1 MKKPKNPDKQSGF
14 FAFLV
19 FFRIIDNKVQ
29 QSCSIVRIVKF
40 LSILVFFVGIAFGG
54 YYLYKE
60 FFQSRKNNGLGLIA
74 SDAIFVFETEN
85 PVNAWQTLF
94 RQAIWPRFSE
104 IPSVSHAAEL
114 VTALDSL
121 VRPKGNLEDFLK
133 GHRMTISMHPIGKE
147 DFDLMFTLSLSEL
160 EEESFI
166 AYLEQNLPE
175 LSQINVR
182 NYSNVTIKEFQSLNL
197 ERNFTYA
204 KVNKV
209 WVGSF
214 TSFLVEEAIRNF
226 QSNNLENFRDAHKEL
241 FADLPDPKG
250 LGVFRLGS
258 TGFSRLF
265 EVISRGRSDNYLVR
279 DLAKNK
285 LSANLHLGVE
295 DGSISF
301 SGKAFLDGKPLV
313 TGKNEGP
320 LSQVFLSYISNRTAA
335 FWQYHLKDIKT
346 LKYFQNVGFQPKNTL
361 RGDVEKNL
369 LEEGFLEP
377 LTGEIAYLLFE
388 KAGTE
393 AQDKVILLRSQD
405 AEKQIKKLKA
415 FNQGLEKADLSLTG
429 HDYYLDQE
437 VFVIGAEEFPSH
449 LLDGKFQG
457 FDDTYVTNVQDMLVF
472 ASSSKAIKL
481 FLDDYKSGNTWAK
494 TPNSKMSLE
503 SLSSEAPLSFLV
515 NIPKFWSTLV
525 DYSSPNWKAF
535 FQKYGPQ
542 FQALDHMQMQLQED
556 ASLQILFSYSAGAN
570 NAVKEVLLTENRFV
584 VFPESLTFGPKAI
597 QNFNDNSIEFVVQDA
612 GHQLHLLTEEGEVVF
627 AKTLDG
633 PVVTEVFQVDFY
645 KNGKLQL
652 LFATGSQLYLIDRFG
667 NMLPGFPV
675 KFEEEEIEQ
684 LSLVDY
690 DNNKEYRYFLS
701 TASGNLW
708 LLDKNGKSLEGWNPK
723 KLGARAAV
731 RPSHHRIAGLGDRM
745 VLLGQSGELFF
756 FNRRGEPELG
766 SPIKLGDGVETS
778 YVLLERGSAK
788 ETRLVT
794 VTTEGEV
801 VQVNF
806 QGELTYRNQLLRPDK
821 NSRFELV
828 KDQKDDRY
836 LILVMAA
843 NKLTVM
849 DPDYKELFT
858 KSQLSEDMEFQLFS
872 FGADKNIFVAIDK
885 TQEFIYLYNLLGELL
900 NAVPISGTQKVEL
913 KYIGSQNEFRLY
925 VTNGNRFS
933 EYKLPL

>member
-1 MKKPKNPDKQSGF
+1 MKNPKNPDKPSGF
-14 FAFLV
+14 FVLIV
-19 FFRIIDNKVQ
+19 FFRIIENKVQ
-29 QSCSIVRIVKF
+29 QSRSKVRIVKF

-54 YYLYKE
+54 FYLYKE
-60 FFQSRKNNGLGLIA
+60 FFQSGKNNGLGLIA

-85 PVNAWQTLF
+85 PVNAWQTLLE
-94 RQAIWPRFSE
+94 QPIWPMFSE
-104 IPSVSHAAEL
+104 IPSVSHAAEI
-114 VTALDSL
+114 VAAFDSL
-121 VRPKGNLEDFLK
+121 VRPKGSLEEFLK
-133 GHRMTISMHPIGKE
+133 GHRMTISMHPVGKE
-147 DFDLMFTLSLSEL
+147 DFDLMFTLALPES
-160 EEESFI
+160 EEETFI
-166 AYLEQNLPE
+166 TYLEQNLPE

-226 QSNNLENFRDAHKEL
+226 QSNNLENFRDAHREL
-241 FADLPDPKG
+241 FADLPDPQG
-250 LGVFRLGS
+250 MGVFRLGS

-265 EVISRGRSDNYLVR
+265 EVVSRGKQGGYLVE
-279 DLAKNK
+279 DFVKNK
-285 LSANLHLGVE
+285 LSANLQLGVE
-295 DGSISF
+295 NGSISLN
-301 SGKAFLDGKPLV
+301 GKAFLDGKPLLS
-313 TGKNEGP
+313 GKNEGA
-320 LSQVFLSYISNRTAA
+320 LSPVFLPYVSNRTAA

-361 RGDVEKNL
+361 KGDVEKNL
-369 LEEGFLEP
+369 LEEGFLEA
-377 LTGEIAYLLFE
+377 LTGEIVFLVFE
-388 KAGTE
+388 KVGAE
-393 AQDKVILLRSQD
+393 AQDKVILLRSRD
-405 AEKQIKKLKA
+405 ADKQIKRLKV

-429 HDYYLDQE
+429 QDFYLGQE
-437 VFVIGAEEFPSH
+437 VFMISAEEFPAH

-457 FDDTYVTNVQDMLVF
+457 FDDTYVTNVRDMLVF

-481 FLDDYKSGNTWAK
+481 FLDDYKSGNTWSK
-494 TPNSKMSLE
+494 TSEPKNRLE
-503 SLSSEAPLSFLV
+503 GLSQEAPLSLLV
-515 NIPKFWSTLV
+515 NIPKFWTTLV

-542 FQALDHMQMQLQED
+542 FQALDHMQLQLQEN
-556 ASLQILFSYSAGAN
+556 ASLRISFSYGAGATS
-570 NAVKEVLLTENRFV
+570 AVKEVLLTENRFV
-584 VFPESLTFGPKAI
+584 LFSEALTFGPKAI

-612 GHQLHLLTEEGEVVF
+612 SHQFHLLTEEGEVVF

-633 PVVTEVFQVDFY
+633 PVVTEVFQVDYY

-652 LFATGSQLYLIDRFG
+652 LFATASQLYLIDRFG
-667 NMLPGFPV
+667 NLLPGFPV
-675 KFEEEEIEQ
+675 KFEGEEIEH

-690 DNNKEYRYFLS
+690 DSNKEYRYFLS
-701 TASGNLW
+701 GESGNLW
-708 LLDKNGKSLEGWNPK
+708 LLDKKGTPLEGWNPK
-723 KLGARAAV
+723 RLGTRVAV
-731 RPSHHRIAGLGDRM
+731 RPAHHRIVGLGDRM
-745 VLLGQSGELFF
+745 VILGQSGDLFF

-766 SPIKLGDGVETS
+766 SPIKLGAGLQTS
-778 YVLLERGSAK
+778 YVLLERGSAR

-828 KDQKDDRY
+828 KDQLDDRY
-836 LILVMAA
+836 LILVLAA

-849 DPDYKELFT
+849 DAEYKELFT
-858 KSQLSEDMEFQLFS
+858 KNQLSEDMEFQLFS

-885 TQEFIYLYNLLGELL
+885 TQEFIYLYNLRGELL

-925 VTNGNRFS
+925 VANGNRFS